1 MRYPRGGE
9 CRVMAETDGG
19 QGGLCRSP
27 SGGVAGVP
35 LQEGGCPMSPARKTA
50 IPLEVDLDGTEVTA
64 SLRPPRSA
72 KDNYRVRWRVGAV
85 THEKSTGVNLL
96 AEAKRVARQI
106 IRGEPIDSPPA
117 TIQVGLS
124 VVDFERIQMEHHAR
138 NARPEAG
145 QRSLKDFRGIWKS
158 FLRVCPVNFIQE
170 VDERMA
176 LRYLRSLQGMSHIEN
191 RRCRKKSAK
200 RLAVLTI
207 HKHLRTLSGAWNR
220 VREGHPHRI
229 GGLHQHQLVQINPW
243 LAIRNNTPQAPLKD
257 TDPVQFELVDND
269 LGRFL
274 DQFKD
279 RPVGE
284 LFILTSLWCW
294 GRITEM
300 ARMEHSWLQGDY
312 IVIPKS
318 KAKRGRGKVCRVPPA
333 IRERLESIRD
343 PDSPYVFARWVEDVR
358 RCSVEPKR
366 VQPFDPRRMVNQLE
380 KLIDKVASTIG
391 RPEITHHSLR
401 RTAMELGE
409 EAELRMTER
418 TSAEKLQTSV
428 GNKRRNYTKQYG
440 KKAFTM
446 ADGLYANLTT
456 ALHDY
461 PALATRLGCEPLAT
475 LAEREAEALMQKL
488 TPLQRQRFARLL
500 LGGKAEGDSQ
510 GVAG

>member
-1 MRYPRGGE
+1 
-9 CRVMAETDGG
+9 V
-19 QGGLCRSP
+19 
-27 SGGVAGVP
+27 
-35 LQEGGCPMSPARKTA
+35 SPARKTA
-50 IPLEVDLDGTEVTA
+50 IRLYVDLDGTEVTA

-72 KDNYRVRWRVGAV
+72 RDNYRVRWKIDGF
-85 THEKSTGVNLL
+85 THEKSTGVNVL
-96 AEAKRVARQI
+96 AEAKRVARLI
-106 IRGEPIDSPPA
+106 VRGEEPS
-117 TIQVGLS
+117 TLTGVRVGLTTE
-124 VVDFERIQMEHHAR
+124 DFERIQAEHHGR

-176 LRYLRSLQGMSHIEN
+176 LRYLQSLQGMSNIEN

-220 VREGHPHRI
+220 VREGHPHRV
-229 GGLHQHQLVQINPW
+229 GGLYQHQLVQTNPW
-243 LAIRNNTPQAPLKD
+243 MAIRNNTPQAPLKD
-257 TDPVQFELVDND
+257 EDPVQFELDTND
-269 LGRFL
+269 LGQFL

-284 LFILTSLWCW
+284 LFIITSLWCW

-318 KAKRGRGKVCRVPPA
+318 KAKRGRGKLARIPPT
-333 IRERLESIRD
+333 IRERLEAIRD
-343 PDSPYVFARWVEDVR
+343 PDSPFVFARWVDDVR

-366 VQPFDPRRMVNQLE
+366 VQVFHPRRMVNQME
-380 KLIDKVASTIG
+380 KLIDKVASAIG
-391 RPEITHHSLR
+391 RPEVSHHSLR

-409 EAELRMTER
+409 EAELRMAEM
-418 TSAEKLQTSV
+418 TSAEKLQTTV
-428 GNKRRNYTKQYG
+428 GNKRRNYTKSFG
-440 KKAFTM
+440 KKAFTL
-446 ADGLYANLTT
+446 ADGVYGNLTT

-461 PALATRLGCEPLAT
+461 PALAPRLGCEPLAI

-488 TPLQRQRFARLL
+488 TPLQRQRLARQLI
-500 LGGKAEGDSQ
+500 GGDAEGN
-510 GVAG
+510 GHEVAG